1 MVHESAGTLIMNV
14 LIVGSGMYVT
24 GRGGTG
30 MGTVLTSV
38 MQALS
43 DNNTN
48 RITVCATSKDNAA
61 MVSEAVERIR
71 NALGL
76 SSTVYYEAFDGTRT
90 GLAALARD
98 RKIDVAIISTPDHFH
113 FEQLQ
118 TLMSLGIHCL
128 CMKPLVPTVAE
139 HQILAELAADQGV
152 HAAIEFHKRWDESNL
167 HVRKAILEGR
177 LGKLHNISV
186 DYSQRIMIPT
196 EVFAGWVEQTNIFQY
211 LGIHYVDLVQ
221 WLTDSVPIRL
231 CCHGTMGMLKE
242 HGLNTW
248 DSVHVW
254 LTWRRQNGDEYL
266 SQFNLSWIDSNR
278 SSALSN
284 QRFGVLGTRG
294 RYEVDQCNRGI
305 SATLQDDGLQ
315 YINPWFSELLPSPDG
330 RLEMQGYAY
339 KSIAQFLNDCQ
350 AILKGELVA
359 RSLIGRRPTIADCIE
374 STRVIEC
381 VNRCLKDGVNGFV
394 RV

>member
-1 MVHESAGTLIMNV
+1 MVYEANGDEMNL
-14 LIVGSGMYVT
+14 LIVGCGMYVT

-30 MGTVLTSV
+30 MGTILTSV
-38 MQALS
+38 MQALGD
-43 DNNTN
+43 DNAHG
-48 RITVCATSKDNAA
+48 ITVCATSKDNAEV
-61 MVSEAVERIR
+61 VSEAAQRIR

-76 SSTVYYEAFDGTRT
+76 SSTVYYEAFDGTPSS
-90 GLAALARD
+90 LATLAHD
-98 RKIDVAIISTPDHFH
+98 RKIDVAIISTPDPFH

-118 TLMSLGIHCL
+118 VLMNHGIHCL
-128 CMKPLVPTVAE
+128 CVKPLVPTAAE

-152 HAAIEFHKRWDESNL
+152 YAAIEFHKRWDESNL
-167 HVRKAILEGR
+167 HVRKALLEDK

-196 EVFAGWVEQTNIFQY
+196 EVFAAWAEQTNIFQY

-231 CCHGTMGMLKE
+231 CCHGTMGILKE
-242 HGLNTW
+242 LGVNTW

-254 LTWRRQNGDEYL
+254 LTWRRKNGDEFL

-278 SSALSN
+278 SPALSY
-284 QRFGVLGTRG
+284 QRFGVLGARG
-294 RYEVDQCNRGI
+294 RYEVDQGNRGI
-305 SATLQDDGLQ
+305 SATLLSDGIQ
-315 YINPWFSELLPSPDG
+315 YINPWFSEVLPSPDG
-330 RLEMQGYAY
+330 RLEMQGYGY
-339 KSIAQFLNDCQ
+339 KSIAQFLKDCM
-350 AILKGELVA
+350 AILKGELSA

-381 VNRCLKDGVNGFV
+381 VNRCLKDGVNEFV
-394 RV
+394 SV